1 VEQTTGILIVLI
13 LYLLLMLGIG
23 VWSARASNQ
32 GSSDYFLGGNRIGPW
47 VLSMSEKASES
58 SGFMTAGLPGEA
70 YSTGMS
76 AAWNAVSS
84 VFSIIN
90 WVFFA
95 KPLRRLSELLK
106 SLTIPD
112 YLSSRYQDHSHIMRG
127 VSIFMMT
134 LFQTVYICAQFVAF
148 GVLFEVVLDLDF
160 GVGVIIG
167 GIVTTLYTMVG
178 GFFAVT
184 LTDFIQG
191 LLLAMAFVI
200 LPIVGIAHVGGFT
213 QLGTTLTDSM
223 GSEFLKPF
231 FENPTLTFAGVIAI
245 ISYLF
250 IGIGF
255 NGAPHVLVR
264 YMALRTTR
272 DVKKIALIGIIW
284 MMIAYY
290 GAVFIGLA
298 GAALFP
304 NIDNP
309 EEIFPLM
316 AMELLPWWLA
326 GIIIAAA
333 LSALMSSIDS
343 MLLITSSS
351 IAEDLWNKMFYKGR
365 LSEKKTIL
373 VSQISTAVIG
383 VIAILIALN
392 PFDSVFWL
400 AVFAWAGLATCFGP
414 PVILSLYWK
423 GVTKWGAIA
432 GMIVGPV
439 VTILWYF
446 WPPIDIYEGGPAF
459 IAALLTI
466 VVVSLLTKAPDDD
479 DFEEMWADYNERNEV
494 GTPSFLPSDYVYLK
508 NMKADELQ
516 LKSDRQIVRELLEK
530 KFTVASPFKAVEG
543 NASYGSTQ

>member
-1 VEQTTGILIVLI
+1 MEKSTGILIVLI

-23 VWSARASNQ
+23 VWSARTSHK
-32 GSSDYFLGGNRIGPW
+32 GSSDYFLGGNQIGPW

-70 YSTGMS
+70 YSNGMS

-84 VFSIIN
+84 VFSIFN

-95 KPLRRLSELLK
+95 KPLRRLSKLLK
-106 SLTIPD
+106 SITIPD
-112 YLSSRYQDHSHIMRG
+112 FLSTRYQDHSNTMRA

-148 GVLFEVVLDLDF
+148 GVLFEVVLDMDF
-160 GVGVIIG
+160 SIGVIIG
-167 GIVTTLYTMVG
+167 GVVTIVYTVMG

-184 LTDFIQG
+184 ITDFIQG
-191 LLLAMAFVI
+191 LLLALAFVV
-200 LPIVGIAHVGGFT
+200 LPIVGITRIGGFNEM
-213 QLGTTLTDSM
+213 GTSLTESM
-223 GSEFLKPF
+223 GSDFLKPF
-231 FENPTLTFAGVIAI
+231 FENPTLTLAGVIAI

-284 MMIAYY
+284 MMVSYY
-290 GAVFIGLA
+290 GAVLIGLA
-298 GAALFP
+298 GLVLFP
-304 NIDNP
+304 DIGNP

-316 AMELLPWWLA
+316 AMELLPWWLG
-326 GIIIAAA
+326 GIVISAA
-333 LSALMSSIDS
+333 LAALMSSIDS

-351 IAEDLWNKMFYKGR
+351 IAEDLWNKIFYKGR
-365 LSEKKTIL
+365 LHEKKTIL
-373 VSQISTAVIG
+373 VSQISTVIVG
-383 VIAILIALN
+383 VVAIVIAIN

-414 PVILSLYWK
+414 PVLLSLYWK
-423 GVTKWGAIA
+423 GVTKPGAIA

-439 VTILWYF
+439 VTIIWYI

-459 IAALLTI
+459 IAALATI
-466 VVVSLLTKAPDDD
+466 VIVSLLTRSPDDEE
-479 DFEEMWADYNERNEV
+479 FTEMWADYNEKNEV
-494 GTPSFLPSDYVYLK
+494 GTPSFLASDYEYLHS
-508 NMKADELQ
+508 MQAHELK
-516 LKSDRQIVRELLEK
+516 LKSDKRIVRELLEHEVTTASS
-530 KFTVASPFKAVEG
+530 FTFATR
-543 NASYGSTQ
+543 STAHG

>member
-1 VEQTTGILIVLI
+1 MEKSTGILIVLI

-23 VWSARASNQ
+23 VWSARTSHK
-32 GSSDYFLGGNRIGPW
+32 GSSDYFLGGNQIGPW

-70 YSTGMS
+70 YSNGMS

-84 VFSIIN
+84 VFSIFN

-95 KPLRRLSELLK
+95 KPLRRLSKLLK
-106 SLTIPD
+106 SITIPD
-112 YLSSRYQDHSHIMRG
+112 FLSTRYQDHSNTMRA

-148 GVLFEVVLDLDF
+148 GVLFEVVLDMDF
-160 GVGVIIG
+160 SIGVIIG
-167 GIVTTLYTMVG
+167 GAVTIVYTVMG

-184 LTDFIQG
+184 ITDFIQG
-191 LLLAMAFVI
+191 LLLALAFVV
-200 LPIVGIAHVGGFT
+200 LPIVGITRIGGFNEM
-213 QLGTTLTDSM
+213 GTSLTESM
-223 GSEFLKPF
+223 GSDFLKPF
-231 FENPTLTFAGVIAI
+231 FENPTLTLAGVIAI

-284 MMIAYY
+284 MMISYY
-290 GAVFIGLA
+290 GAVLIGLA
-298 GAALFP
+298 GLVLFP
-304 NIDNP
+304 DIGNP

-316 AMELLPWWLA
+316 AMELLPWWLG
-326 GIIIAAA
+326 GIVISAA
-333 LSALMSSIDS
+333 LAALMSSIDS

-351 IAEDLWNKMFYKGR
+351 IAEDLWNKIFYKGR
-365 LSEKKTIL
+365 LHEKKTIL
-373 VSQISTAVIG
+373 VSQISTVIVG
-383 VIAILIALN
+383 VVAIVIAIN

-414 PVILSLYWK
+414 PVVLSLYWK
-423 GVTKWGAIA
+423 GVTKPGAIA

-439 VTILWYF
+439 VTIIWYI

-459 IAALLTI
+459 IAALATI
-466 VVVSLLTKAPDDD
+466 VIVSLLTRSPDD
-479 DFEEMWADYNERNEV
+479 EEFTDMWADYNEKNEV
-494 GTPSFLPSDYVYLK
+494 GTPSFLASDYEYLHS
-508 NMKADELQ
+508 MQAHELK
-516 LKSDRQIVRELLEK
+516 LKSDKRIVRELLEHK
-530 KFTVASPFKAVEG
+530 VTTASSFTFAT
-543 NASYGSTQ
+543 GSTAHG

>member
-1 VEQTTGILIVLI
+1 MEKSTGILIVLI

-23 VWSARASNQ
+23 VWSARTSHK
-32 GSSDYFLGGNRIGPW
+32 GSSDYFLGGNQIGPW

-70 YSTGMS
+70 YSNGMS

-84 VFSIIN
+84 VFSIFN

-95 KPLRRLSELLK
+95 KPLRRLSKLLK
-106 SLTIPD
+106 SITIPD
-112 YLSSRYQDHSHIMRG
+112 FLSTRYQDHSNTMRA

-148 GVLFEVVLDLDF
+148 GVLFEVVLDMDF
-160 GVGVIIG
+160 SIGVIIG
-167 GIVTTLYTMVG
+167 GAVTIVYTVMG

-184 LTDFIQG
+184 ITDFIQG
-191 LLLAMAFVI
+191 LLLALAFVV
-200 LPIVGIAHVGGFT
+200 LPIVGITRIGGFNEM
-213 QLGTTLTDSM
+213 GTSLTESM
-223 GSEFLKPF
+223 GSDFLKPF
-231 FENPTLTFAGVIAI
+231 FENPTLTLAGVIAI

-284 MMIAYY
+284 MMISYY
-290 GAVFIGLA
+290 GAVLIGLA
-298 GAALFP
+298 GLVLFP
-304 NIDNP
+304 DIGNP

-316 AMELLPWWLA
+316 AMELLPWWLG
-326 GIIIAAA
+326 GIVISAA
-333 LSALMSSIDS
+333 LAALMSSIDS

-351 IAEDLWNKMFYKGR
+351 IAEDLWNKIFYKGR
-365 LSEKKTIL
+365 LHEKKTIL
-373 VSQISTAVIG
+373 VSQISTVIVG
-383 VIAILIALN
+383 VVAIVIAIN

-414 PVILSLYWK
+414 PVLLSLYWK
-423 GVTKWGAIA
+423 GVTKPGAIA

-439 VTILWYF
+439 VTIIWYI

-459 IAALLTI
+459 IAALATI
-466 VVVSLLTKAPDDD
+466 VIVSLLTRSPDDEE
-479 DFEEMWADYNERNEV
+479 FTEMWADYNEKNEV
-494 GTPSFLPSDYVYLK
+494 GTPSFLASDYEYLHS
-508 NMKADELQ
+508 MQAHELK
-516 LKSDRQIVRELLEK
+516 LKSDKRIVRELLEHEVTTASS
-530 KFTVASPFKAVEG
+530 FTFATR
-543 NASYGSTQ
+543 STAHG